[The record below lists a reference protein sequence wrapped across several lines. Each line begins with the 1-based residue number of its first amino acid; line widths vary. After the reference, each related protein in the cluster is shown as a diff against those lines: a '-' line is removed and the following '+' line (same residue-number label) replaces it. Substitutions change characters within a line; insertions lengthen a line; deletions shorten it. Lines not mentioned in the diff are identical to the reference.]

1 MASYSLVE
9 RLGGRPQ
16 HSSIIS
22 VGRGLVCLRGVVAH
36 HFGFSSRRPGFE
48 SRREHHDFQNTQTVV
63 KLFSLEQ
70 VLITQYP
77 WSENHQLHLQV
88 AQV

>member
-1 MASYSLVE
+1 MASIQMVE
-9 RLGGRPQ
+9 QLNRRPQ

-48 SRREHHDFQNTQTVV
+48 SRREHSRLQ
-63 KLFSLEQ
+63 
-70 VLITQYP
+70 ITQRVTASCCLY
-77 WSENHQLHLQV
+77 SVCTGFQKV
-88 AQV
+88 RRV

>member
-1 MASYSLVE
+1 MVSIQMVE
-9 RLGGRPQ
+9 QLDRRPQ

-48 SRREHHDFQNTQTVV
+48 SRREHHDNIIKRVTVCHCYTQVC
-63 KLFSLEQ
+63 
-70 VLITQYP
+70 
-77 WSENHQLHLQV
+77 QL
-88 AQV
+88 A